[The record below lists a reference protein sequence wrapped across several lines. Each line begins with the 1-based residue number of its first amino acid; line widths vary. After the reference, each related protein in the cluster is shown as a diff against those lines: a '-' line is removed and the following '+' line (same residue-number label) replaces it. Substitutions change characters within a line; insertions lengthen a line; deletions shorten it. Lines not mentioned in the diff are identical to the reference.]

1 MAREISLAPTAA
13 VEEPAAAPARVRRRR
28 QLHLF
33 SVAAEVHKVN
43 VGEWRERGGGA
54 DAGAHRIGPSQHVVL
69 PLVSNSLMQALVSSS
84 LMQAFSAKPCI
95 VLIARSY
102 PCKTRFRGC
111 FMGKQKSRRTARV
124 QLERSEESRAAI
136 PRRFHWD
143 VEELADD
150 ARAGGRKRG
159 ITRFLGGFAMMRRS
173 RRTVRAL
180 AGGSEESRAEARASE
195 EVSLRCREA
204 GVWRALVVVHECRW
218 ARSTQLP
225 TDPAHELWGKHY
237 MGQPTWANMGRPA
250 RGEEVG
256 EEEVRRLATGDTA
269 TTSSRGGGCRG
280 RMLGGSRR
288 LDGGE
293 IDGVPLEP
301 HKRQHSV
308 ALPDIGSGGR
318 HNNAAGYTVDQTM
331 AAYTATARWLLE
343 PTITTPQRVTK
354 KSIDLAFFL
363 RDPYLHSIGRAVG
376 HAIDGGGG
384 SEELD
389 LTVEADIAVA
399 DLTDEHKVSLGRRF
413 WSFFQ
418 ACPVVFRWLTRL
430 TVDDCL
436 SGPDDIPTL
445 VNTCGR
451 LRFLELRH
459 CDVVDDAVLEID
471 APRSQL
477 VCLKLHHCN
486 FRRMDLI
493 QVPKLR
499 RVRFGY
505 VPCLGN
511 IAFGSECLFWHEPF
525 VLSQF
530 GFKPEDPKLLSP
542 IFGNLRD
549 VHLRNI
555 FNGCDL
561 NWTLFLLDAAPSFNS
576 MYILLCRH
584 TCEACECEYGAE
596 KTNVTRKTSDFKH
609 HNLSLLEMKG
619 FEVEKRRRTDRI
631 QQDEKEK
638 ESKIIT
644 GFALHWRV
652 GSHCLDGGSVAAG
665 SGVEDG
671 ELVEADEAVAAGGC
685 VAEALE
691 PRDLAVAVVVE
702 LDEASRRRRSLP
714 RSGPP
719 PPSPSPP
726 SSRPRPFTAASNR
739 SPLQGLT
746 RTTAEA
752 AKSAALAGETPSSA
766 ANTATDKLRRR
777 WTETDVGGGLGRRC
791 SRSPWWRRRGEAR
804 VRRRGRRGGGGAVEE
819 KEARRMGG
827 RRRRGGAAKRKRRV
841 ARKEG

>member
-1 MAREISLAPTAA
+1 MAEKSTEA
-13 VEEPAAAPARVRRRR
+13 
-28 QLHLF
+28 
-33 SVAAEVHKVN
+33 S
-43 VGEWRERGGGA
+43 
-54 DAGAHRIGPSQHVVL
+54 
-69 PLVSNSLMQALVSSS
+69 AL
-84 LMQAFSAKPCI
+84 
-95 VLIARSY
+95 
-102 PCKTRFRGC
+102 
-111 FMGKQKSRRTARV
+111 SRRWRHLPHMLPDIRLHARD
-124 QLERSEESRAAI
+124 
-136 PRRFHWD
+136 F
-143 VEELADD
+143 
-150 ARAGGRKRG
+150 
-159 ITRFLGGFAMMRRS
+159 
-173 RRTVRAL
+173 
-180 AGGSEESRAEARASE
+180 
-195 EVSLRCREA
+195 
-204 GVWRALVVVHECRW
+204 
-218 ARSTQLP
+218 TQ
-225 TDPAHELWGKHY
+225 
-237 MGQPTWANMGRPA
+237 
-250 RGEEVG
+250 
-256 EEEVRRLATGDTA
+256 
-269 TTSSRGGGCRG
+269 
-280 RMLGGSRR
+280 
-288 LDGGE
+288 
-293 IDGVPLEP
+293 
-301 HKRQHSV
+301 
-308 ALPDIGSGGR
+308 PDIGSGGR

-384 SEELD
+384 TEELD

-399 DLTDEHKVSLGRRF
+399 QGLAGTTLLVLLPS
-413 WSFFQ
+413 
-418 ACPVVFRWLTRL
+418 VWLTRL

-477 VCLKLHHCN
+477 VCLKLNHCN
-486 FRRMDLI
+486 FRRVDLI
-493 QVPKLR
+493 RIWV
-499 RVRFGY
+499 
-505 VPCLGN
+505 
-511 IAFGSECLFWHEPF
+511 
-525 VLSQF
+525 
-530 GFKPEDPKLLSP
+530 KPEDPKLLSP

-561 NWTLFLLDAAPSFNS
+561 NWTLFLLDAAPSLNS
-576 MYILLCRH
+576 MYISLCRQ

-619 FEVEKRRRTDRI
+619 FEVEKRVMQYLDLSQCTELAHWKRRTDRI

-644 GFALHWRV
+644 GFALHRRV
-652 GSHCLDGGSVAAG
+652 GSHRLDGGSVAAG
-665 SGVEDG
+665 GGVEDG

-691 PRDLAVAVVVE
+691 PRDPAVAVGVE
-702 LDEASRRRRSLP
+702 LDEASRRRWSP
-714 RSGPP
+714 PHSGPP

-726 SSRPRPFTAASNR
+726 PSRPRPFTATSNR

-752 AKSAALAGETPSSA
+752 ARSAALAGEMPSSA

-791 SRSPWWRRRGEAR
+791 SRSPRWRRRSEAR
-804 VRRRGRRGGGGAVEE
+804 VRRGGRRGGGGEVNGEE
-819 KEARRMGG
+819 AARS
-827 RRRRGGAAKRKRRV
+827 RRRRGAWEGEEEGAVRLREREGSRERKGRLVIQCAVCLKRICLLGKDPCMECDNVNKHRSLPPIKQRFIDETQKSLIR
-841 ARKEG
+841 ARLKNGLSTSVEISIG